1 MTELVK
7 TPLYSFALIQPPP
20 GFSFPYHF
28 TFRMCFIDILYST
41 FSADIDIA
49 VQLKHGALIVNT
61 SQYILVVFPGL
72 LLEDWV
78 GEPDYFSFCLL
89 SMHLALL

>member
-1 MTELVK
+1 MTEPVK

-20 GFSFPYHF
+20 SISFPYHF

-49 VQLKHGALIVNT
+49 VQLKHGALIVST

-78 GEPDYFSFCLL
+78 GEPDYLCFCLL